1 MKISYF
7 AKVREQ
13 LGRDEEHIIFPD
25 TIKTVQQA
33 VRYLRETNDYDIFDD
48 EARLR
53 FALDNE
59 LARLDAPIEGKG
71 ELAIFPPVTGG

>member
-13 LGRDEEHIIFPD
+13 LGRDEDDVIFPD
-25 TIKTVQQA
+25 TIKTVRQA
-33 VRYLRETNDYDIFDD
+33 ITYLRDINDNDVFDD
-48 EARLR
+48 EVRLR

-59 LARLDAPIEGKG
+59 IVSIDTPIAGKG